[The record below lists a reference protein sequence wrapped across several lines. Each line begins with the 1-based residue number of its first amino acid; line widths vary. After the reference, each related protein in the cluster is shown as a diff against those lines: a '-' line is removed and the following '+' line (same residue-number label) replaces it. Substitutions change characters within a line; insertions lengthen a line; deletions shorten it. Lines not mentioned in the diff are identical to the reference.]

1 MIPSRILDATDGSPA
16 AKEAET
22 YAAEI
27 ANAVHASNLTVVTVL
42 RTCLDPMAGRMEP
55 TIAQEKAAQELV
67 DEAAEHVRGILG
79 NDSVPVDTKVLKSLS
94 EARGIIEEAHATG
107 TCSQIVMG
115 NRGHGG
121 ISSLLLGSTSHHV
134 VEAAHCPVTIVRL

>member
-1 MIPSRILDATDGSPA
+1 LSTRVQKNRRAMIPSRILVATDGSPA
-16 AKEAET
+16 AKEAE
-22 YAAEI
+22 
-27 ANAVHASNLTVVTVL
+27 
-42 RTCLDPMAGRMEP
+42 